1 MIILSL
7 NELKQVS
14 KTRGIK
20 GYKNKSG
27 NESIKTPSKPKPKI
41 NLSKEQITEL
51 REDFNE
57 LKDRFSNAEIKEIR
71 RNFYETKSKK

>member
-1 MIILSL
+1 MIILSS

-27 NESIKTPSKPKPKI
+27 NESIKTLSKPKPKI
-41 NLSKEQITEL
+41 NLSKQQITDL
-51 REDFNE
+51 SEDFNE
-57 LKDRFSNAEIKEIR
+57 LQER
-71 RNFYETKSKK
+71 